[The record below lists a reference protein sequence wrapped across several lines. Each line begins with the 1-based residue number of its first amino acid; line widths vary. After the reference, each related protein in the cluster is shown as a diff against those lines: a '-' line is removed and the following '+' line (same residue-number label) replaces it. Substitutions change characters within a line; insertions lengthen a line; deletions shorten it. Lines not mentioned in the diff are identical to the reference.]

1 LGFPNPLIENQVK
14 HILIILSILLL
25 SSPVIGQSSKC
36 DRVQIKRLIDLK
48 WSDSEIK
55 EVCGKYTKPS
65 KPEKDKITKKRQEPK
80 KNITLKKLTKP
91 EKVITVKE
99 SSIPKIDIPRKPL
112 NYSNKLGVRTNQGS
126 LTTTHLNPPKNSNTR
141 FYLLYG
147 QIVNSEENRK
157 LESLH
162 TLDTFKSSAK
172 IVGIDNRLS
181 EDNLHYVSLLYSSQ
195 NGNVHQRDRKDLT
208 QNSVSYYQKIYS
220 EQNIIGETMTIE
232 YVHHLLDD
240 LLVGLSYKSES
251 LKRDIKYDYQWYKS
265 EDDSK
270 TGLNGGTLKYESNH
284 DYNYNSLRLQKII
297 NNVRFDFHF
306 TPEVISKENYSGDNG
321 SVIGES
327 TTGSGRTIG
336 LNVTKLGYSNDFSL
350 GYYKENENLDTNDP
364 KQVSYD
370 FGYNYFSPNI
380 VFRGTI
386 FYTKSEKISGLVEPY
401 TEIEIEGKLFLFNT
415 YEILYLYQNYK
426 FDDIGESSDKYRI
439 TEQHINLLGF
449 GVSFDL

>member
-1 LGFPNPLIENQVK
+1 MR
-14 HILIILSILLL
+14 HILILFSIFLL

-36 DRVQIKRLIDLK
+36 NSVQIKRLIDLG

-80 KNITLKKLTKP
+80 KDITLKKLTKP

-99 SSIPKIDIPRKPL
+99 SSNPKIDFPRKPL
-112 NYSNKLGVRTNQGS
+112 NYSNKLGVRSNEGS
-126 LTTTHLNPPKNSNTR
+126 LSTKHLNPPKNSNTR
-141 FYLLYG
+141 FYFLYG
-147 QIVNSEENRK
+147 QIYNSEENRK

-162 TLDTFKSSAK
+162 TLDTFKGSIK
-172 IVGIDNRLS
+172 FVGIDNRLS

-195 NGNVHQRDRKDLT
+195 NGNVHQRTRLDST
-208 QNSVSYYQKIYS
+208 ENGVNYYSLGFY
-220 EQNIIGETMTIE
+220 EGNIILETMTIE

-240 LLVGLSYKSES
+240 LLVGLSYKSVS
-251 LKRDIKYDYQWYKS
+251 LIRDIKYDYQWYKS
-265 EDDSK
+265 EDDST

-321 SVIGES
+321 SVTGES
-327 TTGSGRTIG
+327 KTGSGRTIG
-336 LNVTKLGYSNDFSL
+336 LNVTKLGYNNDFSL

-364 KQVSYD
+364 ENVSYLW
-370 FGYNYFSPNI
+370 GYNYFSPNI
-380 VFRGTI
+380 VFRGII

-401 TEIEIEGKLFLFNT
+401 TEIEIEGNLFLFNT

-426 FDDIGESSDKYRI
+426 YDDIGESSDKYRI

>member
-1 LGFPNPLIENQVK
+1 MKHLLIL
-14 HILIILSILLL
+14 LISLLLL
-25 SSPVIGQSSKC
+25 SSPVIGAIITCNKEK
-36 DRVQIKRLIDLK
+36 IKKMIDFG

-80 KNITLKKLTKP
+80 KDITLKKLTKP

-99 SSIPKIDIPRKPL
+99 SSNPKIDSPRKPL
-112 NYSNKLGVRTNQGS
+112 NYSNKLGVRSNEGS
-126 LTTTHLNPPKNSNTR
+126 LNTNHLNPPKNSNTR

-157 LESLH
+157 LSSLH

-181 EDNLHYVSLLYSSQ
+181 EDNLHYVSLSYLSQ
-195 NGNVHQRDRKDLT
+195 NLNVHQRERLDST
-208 QNSVSYYQKIYS
+208 TYGSIYYNQIYS
-220 EQNIIGETMTIE
+220 EQNIIGETMTLE

-240 LLVGLSYKSES
+240 LLVGLSYKSVS
-251 LKRDIKYDYQWYKS
+251 LIRDIKYDYQWYKS
-265 EDDSK
+265 EDDST

-321 SVIGES
+321 SVTGES
-327 TTGSGRTIG
+327 VVSFQRKIG
-336 LNVTKLGYSNDFSL
+336 LNVTKLGYNNDFSL

-364 KQVSYD
+364 ENVSYLW
-370 FGYNYFSPNI
+370 GYNYFSPNI
-380 VFRGTI
+380 VFRGII

-401 TEIEIEGKLFLFNT
+401 TEIEIEGNLFLFNT

-426 FDDIGESSDKYRI
+426 YDDIGESSDKYRI
-439 TEQHINLLGF
+439 TEQHINWLGF

>member
-1 LGFPNPLIENQVK
+1 MK
-14 HILIILSILLL
+14 HLLIILISFLLL
-25 SSPVIGQSSKC
+25 SSPVIGEIITCNKEK
-36 DRVQIKRLIDLK
+36 IKKMIDFG

-55 EVCGKYTKPS
+55 GVCGKYTKPS

-80 KNITLKKLTKP
+80 KDITLKKLTKP

-99 SSIPKIDIPRKPL
+99 SSNHKIDSPRKPL
-112 NYSNKLGVRTNQGS
+112 NYSNKLGVRSNEAS
-126 LTTTHLNPPKNSNTR
+126 LSTKHLNPPKNSNTR

-147 QIVNSEENRK
+147 QIVHSEENRK
-157 LESLH
+157 LEFLH
-162 TLDTFKSSAK
+162 TLDTFKVSKKS
-172 IVGIDNRLS
+172 VGIDNRLS

-195 NGNVHQRDRKDLT
+195 NGNVHQRDRKDST

-220 EQNIIGETMTIE
+220 EQNIILETMTIE

-240 LLVGLSYKSES
+240 LLVGISYKSES

-327 TTGSGRTIG
+327 VVSFHRIIG
-336 LNVTKLGYSNDFSL
+336 LNVTKLGYNNDFSL

-370 FGYNYFSPNI
+370 FGYKYFSPNI

-386 FYTKSEKISGLVEPY
+386 SYTKSEKISGSIEPY
-401 TEIEIEGKLFLFNT
+401 TGIGIVGTLFLFNT
-415 YEILYLYQNYK
+415 YEIGYEHMNNKY
-426 FDDIGESSDKYRI
+426 DDIGESSDKYRI
-439 TEQHINLLGF
+439 TEQNINSLFF

>member
-1 LGFPNPLIENQVK
+1 MK
-14 HILIILSILLL
+14 HLLILISILFL

-36 DRVQIKRLIDLK
+36 NSVQIKRLIDLG

-80 KNITLKKLTKP
+80 KDITLKKLTKP

-99 SSIPKIDIPRKPL
+99 SSNPKIDSPRKPL
-112 NYSNKLGVRTNQGS
+112 NYSNKLGVRSNEGS
-126 LTTTHLNPPKNSNTR
+126 LNTNHLNPPKNSNTR
-141 FYLLYG
+141 FYFLYG

-162 TLDTFKSSAK
+162 TLDTFKSSGK
-172 IVGIDNRLS
+172 FVGIDNRLS
-181 EDNLHYVSLLYSSQ
+181 EDNLHYVSLSYSSV
-195 NGNVHQRDRKDLT
+195 NSNVHQRERVDLT
-208 QNSVSYYQKIYS
+208 QNNVNYYKLRLLGGNFIS
-220 EQNIIGETMTIE
+220 ETMTLE

-240 LLVGLSYKSES
+240 LLVGLSYKSVS
-251 LKRDIKYDYQWYKS
+251 LIRDIKYDYQWYKS
-265 EDDSK
+265 EDDST
-270 TGLNGGTLKYESNH
+270 TGMNGGTLKYESNH

-297 NNVRFDFHF
+297 NNVRFDFNF

-321 SVIGES
+321 SVTGES
-327 TTGSGRTIG
+327 KTGSGRTIG

-370 FGYNYFSPNI
+370 FGYNYSSPNI
-380 VFRGTI
+380 GFKGTI
-386 FYTKSEKISGLVEPY
+386 IYTKSEKISGLSEPY
-401 TEIEIEGKLFLFNT
+401 TGIGIEGNLFLFNT
-415 YEILYLYQNYK
+415 YEISYLYQNNKY
-426 FDDIGESSDKYRI
+426 DDIGESSDKYRI
-439 TEQHINLLGF
+439 TEQHINWLGF

>member
-1 LGFPNPLIENQVK
+1 MGFPNPLIENQVK
-14 HILIILSILLL
+14 HILIILSFLLL
-25 SSPVIGQSSKC
+25 SSPVNGQSSKC

-65 KPEKDKITKKRQEPK
+65 KPEKGKVTKTPQKPK
-80 KNITLKKLTKP
+80 KNITSKKLTKP

-99 SSIPKIDIPRKPL
+99 SSNPKIDSPRKPL
-112 NYSNKLGVRTNQGS
+112 NYSNKLGVRSNEGN
-126 LTTTHLNPPKNSNTR
+126 LATTHLNPPKNSNTR
-141 FYLLYG
+141 FYFLYG
-147 QIVNSEENRK
+147 QIYNSEENRN
-157 LESLH
+157 LSSLY
-162 TLDTFKSSAK
+162 TLDFYKYSGK
-172 IVGIDNRLS
+172 FVGIDNRLS

-240 LLVGLSYKSES
+240 LLVGLSYKSVS
-251 LKRDIKYDYQWYKS
+251 LIRDIKYDYQWYKS
-265 EDDSK
+265 EDDST

-321 SVIGES
+321 SVTGES
-327 TTGSGRTIG
+327 KTGSGRTIG

-415 YEILYLYQNYK
+415 YEILYLYENYK
-426 FDDIGESSDKYRI
+426 YDDIGESSDKYRI
-439 TEQHINLLGF
+439 TEQHINWLGF

>member
-1 LGFPNPLIENQVK
+1 M
-14 HILIILSILLL
+14 
-25 SSPVIGQSSKC
+25 IGQSSKC

-65 KPEKDKITKKRQEPK
+65 KPEKDKITKKRQKPK
-80 KNITLKKLTKP
+80 KNITSKKLSKP

-99 SSIPKIDIPRKPL
+99 SSITKIDFPRKPL
-112 NYSNKLGVRTNQGS
+112 NYSNKLGVRSNEGN
-126 LTTTHLNPPKNSNTR
+126 LTTKHLNPPKNSNTR
-141 FYLLYG
+141 FYFLYG
-147 QIVNSEENRK
+147 QIYNSEENRN
-157 LESLH
+157 LSSLY
-162 TLDTFKSSAK
+162 TLDFYKFSGK
-172 IVGIDNRLS
+172 FVGIDNRLS

-240 LLVGLSYKSES
+240 LLVGLSYKSVS
-251 LKRDIKYDYQWYKS
+251 LIRDIKYDYQWYKS
-265 EDDSK
+265 EDDST

-297 NNVRFDFHF
+297 NNVRFDFNF

-321 SVIGES
+321 SVTGES
-327 TTGSGRTIG
+327 KTGSGRTIG

-415 YEILYLYQNYK
+415 YEILYLYENYK
-426 FDDIGESSDKYRI
+426 YDDIGESSDKYRI
-439 TEQHINLLGF
+439 TEQHINWLGF

>member
-1 LGFPNPLIENQVK
+1 M
-14 HILIILSILLL
+14 
-25 SSPVIGQSSKC
+25 
-36 DRVQIKRLIDLK
+36 IDLG

-55 EVCGKYTKPS
+55 GVCGKYTKPS

-80 KNITLKKLTKP
+80 KDITLKKLTKP

-99 SSIPKIDIPRKPL
+99 SSNPKIDFTRKPL
-112 NYSNKLGVRTNQGS
+112 NYSNKLGVRSNQGN
-126 LTTTHLNPPKNSNTR
+126 LATKHLNPPKNSNTR

-147 QIVNSEENRK
+147 QIVHSEEDRK

-162 TLDTFKSSAK
+162 TLDTFKSSTK
-172 IVGIDNRLS
+172 FVGIDNRLS

-195 NGNVHQRDRKDLT
+195 NGNVHQRWREDDTLD
-208 QNSVSYYQKIYS
+208 SVNYYIKGFY
-220 EQNIIGETMTIE
+220 EGNIILETMTIE

-240 LLVGLSYKSES
+240 LLVGLSYNSVS
-251 LKRDIKYDYQWYKS
+251 QISDGKYDYQWYKS

-321 SVIGES
+321 SEIGES
-327 TTGSGRTIG
+327 VVRFPREIG

-364 KQVSYD
+364 KQVTYD

-380 VFRGTI
+380 VFRGI
-386 FYTKSEKISGLVEPY
+386 IDYTKSEKISGLVQPY
-401 TEIEIEGKLFLFNT
+401 TGIGIEGMLSLFNT
-415 YEILYLYQNYK
+415 FEIIFEHINYK
-426 FDDIGESSDKYRI
+426 YDDIGESSDKYRI
-439 TEQHINLLGF
+439 TEQNINSLIF